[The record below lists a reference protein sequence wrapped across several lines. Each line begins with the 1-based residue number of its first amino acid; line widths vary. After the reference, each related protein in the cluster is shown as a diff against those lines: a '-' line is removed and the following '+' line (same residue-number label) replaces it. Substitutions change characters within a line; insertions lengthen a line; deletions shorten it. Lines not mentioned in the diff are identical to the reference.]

1 MAEDDICLLSKAIS
15 PPVPDLTSGPD
26 PGSPT
31 APSLITAPTLA
42 PCPAPIPAPV
52 YALAHNTDHDD
63 TFSPPAPPPSIPAP
77 ASPQSLASAPISG
90 PDPVRPRA
98 CKRAHAPLPPV
109 SVPLLPPPPVIDS
122 SPAPSPTPAPA
133 PAPDLGPAISPA
145 SAPASPTS
153 ASPPSPGPAPVH
165 NPTPN
170 QVSAPASAPATD
182 TASAPTP
189 CLAPAAAPAP
199 YSLAT
204 IPAPRTSFV
213 SQRNRMGLK
222 VDVES
227 ARRKS
232 LSEASAERWDTSALG
247 SEAISSE
254 EDVMTECIDDD
265 CDDDWNMEARRE
277 DNDTG
282 TQAVSMPQED
292 GEKEMESFAFDDEIE
307 FLAHLETVSDHGSD
321 DEGEHPHRS
330 YLDDDYDDDDE
341 MCEAVYEADFRVD
354 ERFFLHTI
362 HEDSV
367 EKEEDEDSTE
377 DCLASGRRRASS
389 NPFGE
394 VDNCGNLADLEAIAS
409 VPSGE
414 AVSSREPHGANED
427 EAMVTSILPPQS
439 DSPFHRGG
447 LDRSTIR
454 AKRGQRRTA
463 DLLGQQSVDQPQQG
477 QKEEEDESA
486 DLEEPAPALRK
497 SADRKRPRP
506 STMRKL
512 EDNHGEKTREQT
524 EDMLSARQTSLQVD
538 IKTWEER
545 KAEKFKNLPMKC
557 VFSAE
562 I

>member
-1 MAEDDICLLSKAIS
+1 MAEDDICLLFKATS
-15 PPVPDLTSGPD
+15 PPVPDLTSVPD

-170 QVSAPASAPATD
+170 QVSSSAPATD

-189 CLAPAAAPAP
+189 CLAPAATPAP
-199 YSLAT
+199 SSLAP

-277 DNDTG
+277 DNGTG

-292 GEKEMESFAFDDEIE
+292 GEEEMESFAFDDEIE

-545 KAEKFKNLPMKC
+545 RAEKFKNLPMKC